1 MRGILLACL
10 IIILIA
16 FIFPPWIIH
25 YNGEGAFPREYG
37 FILSPPDA
45 AYYSL
50 DLKILIMEILIIV
63 AFTSVVLLLLKK
75 LR

>member
-1 MRGILLACL
+1 MREILLACL

-50 DLKILIMEILIIV
+50 DVKVLIMQVLVIIGFTSAVLVLLKIL
-63 AFTSVVLLLLKK
+63 
-75 LR
+75 R